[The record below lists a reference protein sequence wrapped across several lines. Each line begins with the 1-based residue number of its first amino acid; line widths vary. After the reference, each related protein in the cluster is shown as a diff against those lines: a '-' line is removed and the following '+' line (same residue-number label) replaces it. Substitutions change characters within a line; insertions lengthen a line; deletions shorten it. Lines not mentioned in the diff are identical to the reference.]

1 MDQQSIRQYLF
12 SNYTQLYCVLDGVMV
27 PDLPERLYR
36 GQVPNHCLLTGD
48 LPADAV
54 HAAPYLV
61 YLSPDSK
68 FADWVLEEALGKH
81 WGVFVQSPRSMLEM
95 RRHFRALLQAY
106 DERGNPLKFRFYDPR
121 VLSKFL
127 PTCNGGELRTLFGE
141 VQAFYAESEDGSDL
155 VRYRIQEGKLSTTV
169 LNKES

>member
-1 MDQQSIRQYLF
+1 MRQHLF

-27 PDLPERLYR
+27 PELPDRLYR
-36 GQVPNHCLLTGD
+36 GLVPNYCLLTGD

-68 FADWVLEEALGKH
+68 FADWVMQEAIGKH

-95 RRHFRALLQAY
+95 RRHFRALMQAY
-106 DERGNPLKFRFYDPR
+106 DEAGRPIKFRFYDPR

-141 VQAFYAESEDGSDL
+141 VQAFYTENESGDAL
-155 VRYRIQEGKLSTTV
+155 VRYKVDNGKLVTTV
-169 LNKES
+169 LDRNA